1 MLLNERESKALCD
14 KLLAYVKADDAEV
27 SVNSGLFSHL
37 RFADNSFRTSGR
49 REDTDVSVTVWINKK
64 KGSATGNGLDD
75 ASLRGVVEQAEQLAR
90 VSPADREYLPS
101 LGPQNYRPTQG
112 FVEATANVALPPR
125 AMALGDVIA
134 ACEKENVVGAGFHHT
149 SGSAAAGASRHGNFY
164 YYKSSLASLSVTAR
178 TREGNGSGYFLRNHF
193 DVSKLDTA
201 RIGREA
207 LEKALQSRQPR
218 PLDPGSYTVT
228 LEPQAVADLLRFFST
243 RFDARMADE
252 GRSPFSA
259 AGGKTKVGQRIF
271 DERLSVYSDPWN
283 PELPGPPVASGGIP
297 ARKFFPVK
305 NGVLENLVYSRYWA
319 QQKHTEPSPG
329 PVNLIIE
336 GGEQAATQQ
345 AMIESTAKGLV
356 VSRFWYIRP
365 TDPRTAALT
374 GLTRDGVWYVADGK
388 VQFPV
393 HNFRFNQSLLELLAP
408 GNVELIGAPERVSWS
423 ESQGESAAL
432 FPALKVKAF
441 HFTSQSEAV

>member
-1 MLLNERESKALCD
+1 MLLDERESKALCD
-14 KLLAYVKADDAEV
+14 KLLGYVTADDAEV
-27 SVNSGLFSHL
+27 SVTSGVSSHL
-37 RFADNSFRTSGR
+37 RFADNAFRTSGH
-49 REDTDVSVTVWINKK
+49 REDTDVSVTVWIDKK
-64 KGSATGNGLDD
+64 KGSATGNELDA

-90 VSPADREYLPS
+90 VSPVDREYVPS
-101 LGPQNYRPTQG
+101 LGPQNYRATKG
-112 FVEATANVALPPR
+112 FVEATANIALAPR
-125 AMALGDVIA
+125 AKAIGDVIA

-149 SGSAAAGASRHGNFY
+149 RGSIVAGASRHGNFY
-164 YYKSSLASLSVTAR
+164 FYRSSLASLSVTAR

-201 RIGREA
+201 RVGRVA
-207 LEKALQSRQPR
+207 LQKALQSRQPR
-218 PLDPGSYTVT
+218 ALDPGSYTVI
-228 LEPQAVADLLRFFST
+228 LEPQAVADLLGLFSF

-283 PELPGPPVASGGIP
+283 PELPGPPVAFGGIP
-297 ARKFFPVK
+297 ARKFFLVK
-305 NGVLENLVYSRYWA
+305 NGVLENLVYNRYWA
-319 QQKHTEPSPG
+319 QQKHAEPSPG
-329 PVNLIIE
+329 PVNVIIE
-336 GGEQAATQQ
+336 GGEPPTTQP
-345 AMIESTAKGLV
+345 AMIEATAKGLV

-374 GLTRDGVWYVADGK
+374 GLTRDGVWYVANGK

-393 HNFRFNQSLLELLAP
+393 HNFRFNQSLLALLAP
-408 GNVELIGAPERVSWS
+408 GNVELIGAPERVSRS

-432 FPALKVKAF
+432 FPAIKVKEF
-441 HFTSQSEAV
+441 HFTSPSEAV